1 MLTSTNHQPLRTITG
16 ILAGLLALAALH
28 PTRAAT
34 TTPFNLDVLLPLTG
48 PQADAGRLEAQSVRV
63 YETVVNKAGGIHGQP
78 VHFDIHDD
86 QGSPVVAVQIV
97 NELLQAHPVAVLGPS
112 FASTCAATSP
122 LFVNGPVDFCFSPL
136 LAPPRGGYVFAAA
149 TPIRNIVYS
158 IFAHARALGFKNIA
172 ILATSDASGLQ
183 QVEFTK
189 EALADPVNRGL
200 KLVALETYAPDA
212 TSVSAQVA
220 KIKAAQPDFIGVWAT
235 GAAFG
240 TAIREF
246 YNAGLNVPVYASPS
260 GASEAQL
267 AASQSFLPATLLTAG
282 LPYQGKLRDRGLSAA
297 ANEYLNGM
305 KEAGIKTESMQA
317 YAWDPIKLVVTAL
330 QRLPAGASPAQLR
343 DYLVNLHGF
352 AGVFGMYDFR
362 SGDQHGVNGLD
373 LPFLQ
378 WDNSRKT
385 WTYYERLK

>member
-1 MLTSTNHQPLRTITG
+1 MLTSNKRRPFRNITG
-16 ILAGLLALAALH
+16 GLAALLVLASLQTAH
-28 PTRAAT
+28 AAT
-34 TTPFNLDVLLPLTG
+34 SPFNLDVLLPLTG
-48 PQADAGRLEAQSVRV
+48 AQADAGRLEAQSVHV

-86 QGSPVVAVQIV
+86 QGNPVVAVQIV
-97 NELLQAHPVAVLGPS
+97 NELLPEHPVAVLGPS
-112 FASTCAATSP
+112 FAATCAATSP

-136 LAPPRGGYVFAAA
+136 LTPPRGGYVFAAA

-172 ILATSDASGLQ
+172 VLATSDASGLQ

-189 EALADPVNRGL
+189 EALADPVNRSL
-200 KLVALETYAPDA
+200 KLVAMETYASDA

-240 TAIREF
+240 TALREF

-267 AASQSFLPATLLTAG
+267 AASQSFLPSTLLTAG
-282 LPYQGKLRDRGLSAA
+282 LPYQGKLQDRGLTAA
-297 ANEYLNGM
+297 ASEYLNGM
-305 KEAGIKTESMQA
+305 KDAGVKAESMQA

-330 QRLPAGASPAQLR
+330 QKLPAGATPTQLR
-343 DYLVNLHGF
+343 DYLADLHGF
-352 AGVFGMYDFR
+352 AGIFGIYDFR
-362 SGDQHGVNGLD
+362 TGDQHGVDGLD

-378 WDNSRKT
+378 WDNVRKT
-385 WTYYERLK
+385 WTFYERPK